1 MKKTALTIGLF
12 SLVMVAASFANPE
25 ASNKIIEI
33 NPPTG
38 TGATNG
44 GRQKA
49 DFAALRKSEV
59 NSKHLNSFAAD
70 SQSKRM
76 TVKVD

>member
-25 ASNKIIEI
+25 VSSKIEI